1 MYCTVIIEIQS
12 SATMKTNNPI
22 SFHFQSFTSN
32 PPRRDRGR
40 TSPTRRFPR
49 RPNRAPKVHAPLGA
63 HDSPYPGIFP
73 FPRSIKFEM
82 SSLVATPL
90 RSRSRAKSV
99 AEAATTLPPAAW
111 HPTQPLEENAPA
123 ASPSK
128 AHDGAEAVSAIAMS
142 VAHAV
147 DAREVCGW
155 SSRADAARATRRT
168 TSPSPTP
175 RGDASRSASG
185 ARDAVCT
192 MRARVL

>member
-1 MYCTVIIEIQS
+1 
-12 SATMKTNNPI
+12 MKTNNPI
-22 SFHFQSFTSN
+22 SFHFQSTAARS
-32 PPRRDRGR
+32 R
-40 TSPTRRFPR
+40 TYVANASISSASK
-49 RPNRAPKVHAPLGA
+49 RAPNVHAPLGA

-73 FPRSIKFEM
+73 FPRSIKFEI

-99 AEAATTLPPAAW
+99 ADAATTLPPAAW

-128 AHDGAEAVSAIAMS
+128 AHAGAEAVSAIAMS
-142 VAHAV
+142 VEHAL
-147 DAREVCGW
+147 DAREVCGR
-155 SSRADAARATRRT
+155 SSRAGAALATRRT
-168 TSPSPTP
+168 TSPSLTL